1 MYNSG
6 NITWGKEKWHID
18 YNKVLLQSVSHFSFI
33 LNKCTHKNLRSV
45 VTISVFIYVIFSKG
59 SKAGALFESGGNKKP
74 MEADAFKILSFNSYF
89 WEHSYSYS
97 KHL

>member
-1 MYNSG
+1 
-6 NITWGKEKWHID
+6 
-18 YNKVLLQSVSHFSFI
+18 
-33 LNKCTHKNLRSV
+33 
-45 VTISVFIYVIFSKG
+45 
-59 SKAGALFESGGNKKP
+59 